1 MRVIHI
7 IPSRPYGGAQ
17 ILVAQLAGAQR
28 LAGVDARVLAIY
40 PESHTI
46 INEKHIDSEEEQADK
61 SLGLWRIEDIRI

>member
-1 MRVIHI
+1 MRVLHI

-40 PESHTI
+40 PEQDQFPSSVYFSETI
-46 INEKHIDSEEEQADK
+46 YEIIHLD
-61 SLGLWRIEDIRI
+61 LL